1 MVATDTALNLD
12 AKKVSANLLEK
23 AKGKGRVSANLLEKA
38 EKGVAIW
45 RKWSDLEKR
54 IVKKSAQKEHAN

>member
-12 AKKVSANLLEK
+12 ASLLEE
-23 AKGKGRVSANLLEKA
+23 AKGKGRVSENLLEKV
-38 EKGVAIW
+38 EKSVALR

-54 IVKKSAQKEHAN
+54 IVKKSVQQELVN

>member
-23 AKGKGRVSANLLEKA
+23 VSENVVENH
-38 EKGVAIW
+38 
-45 RKWSDLEKR
+45 
-54 IVKKSAQKEHAN
+54 Q